1 MNFTLNCNGK
11 LIDTSTPLVMGVIN
25 ATPDS
30 FYDGG
35 QYTILESAMNR
46 IEQIVEEGCDI
57 IDIGGMSSKPGAKII
72 DPQEELKRVLPII
85 SAARIRFPNIPISID
100 TIHSEVAKSAIEAG
114 ANIVND
120 ISGGEVDPKIW
131 DVCIEHSVPYILMHM
146 QGRPE
151 NMQDN
156 PTYDDVVFDILN
168 YLKTKVVQLRK
179 RGLKDIILDPG
190 FGFGKT
196 IDQNYSLLKK
206 LSVFKI
212 LECPVLIG
220 LSRKSMIYKLLEGTP
235 QSALN
240 GTTAAHMI
248 ALMNGAQILRVHDV
262 KEAVE
267 CVKIYR
273 QVAN

>member
-131 DVCIEHSVPYILMHM
+131 DVCIEYSVPYILMHM

>member
-100 TIHSEVAKSAIEAG
+100 TIHSEVAKSAIDAG

-267 CVKIYR
+267 CVTIYR